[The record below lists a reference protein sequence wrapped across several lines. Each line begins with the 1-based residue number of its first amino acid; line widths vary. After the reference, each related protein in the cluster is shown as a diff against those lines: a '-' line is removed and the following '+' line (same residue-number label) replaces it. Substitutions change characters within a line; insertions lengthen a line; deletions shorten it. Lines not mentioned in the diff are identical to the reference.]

1 MNSHQVKAAFEAVGL
16 PVFVAD
22 QGVKFRICRR
32 VGSKSIDLTS
42 DDRVTMSA
50 VAIALGLTDTRAR
63 VGGMFNG
70 NNEMFAY
77 KPGAVRAI

>member
-1 MNSHQVKAAFEAVGL
+1 MNSQQVKAAFEAAGL

-22 QGVKFRICRR
+22 QGFKFRICRR
-32 VGSKSIDLTS
+32 VGSKSIDLTN

-50 VAIALGLTDTRAR
+50 VAIALGLTDARAR
-63 VGGMFNG
+63 IGGQFNG

-77 KPGAVRAI
+77 KPGAVRVA